1 MTRYWNRYWYG
12 PVAAVRPYFI
22 TRTILLVFTFDAWTR
37 SLRTAARYGSGG
49 FNVAHFSWLDTL
61 QPLPTADVRV
71 GALVATGLLAM
82 ILVCGG
88 GGRWLLAALALIHTF
103 GWSMSMFDSFQHHY
117 FLSLTFLCLIF
128 FPSIHG
134 RDLAR
139 QPADTPDATGRPDRR
154 AGPFT
159 STWAYVLLGVTVAI
173 VYAFAAVPK
182 LEYEWSSGQTF
193 RSIAG
198 TQILDPLAELGAGL
212 GISQGWFWLTI
223 ASSVAVLELLLAVGY
238 LVAVRQDSMTPRR
251 ARLIGG
257 SAWALAMLLHI
268 GAEVIQLH
276 IGWFSYYMLVLA
288 CGFLLPA
295 QWLQPIVRTIIW
307 APGRCTAALARV
319 QHAVPATMQPV
330 VTTGL
335 ALGVASAAA
344 LVGARLDLPG
354 TTIVCAS
361 IGIVLALGTF
371 VTSWRAGQL
380 AAQRYAIAGLLAAGV
395 LWGAFAQSS
404 VRYDYYR
411 YLGYDLEA
419 RGTLRAALT
428 AYLKAER
435 YAPAG
440 ESRKDR
446 IDSLRRKIDATE

>member
-1 MTRYWNRYWYG
+1 MGRYWNWYWYG
-12 PVAAVRPYFI
+12 PVAAVRPYII
-22 TRTILLVFTFDAWTR
+22 TRSILLVFAFDAWTR
-37 SLRTAARYGSGG
+37 SLRTAARYGSGD
-49 FNVAHFSWLDTL
+49 FNVAHFSWLDAV
-61 QPLPTADVRV
+61 QPLPTASVRV
-71 GALVATGLLAM
+71 GVLVSTGLLAM
-82 ILVCGG
+82 TIVCGG
-88 GGRWLLAALALIHTF
+88 GGRLLLAALALIHTY

-117 FLSLTFLCLIF
+117 FLSLTLLCLVF

-139 QPADTPDATGRPDRR
+139 QPAETPDGTDHPDRR
-154 AGPFT
+154 AGPST
-159 STWAYVLLGVTVAI
+159 SAWAYVLLGVTVAI

-212 GISQGWFWLTI
+212 GISQGWFWLVI

-238 LVAVRQDSMTPRR
+238 LAAVRQDSMTARQ

-257 SAWALAMLLHI
+257 SAWALAMLLHL
-268 GAEVIQLH
+268 GAEMIQLH

-288 CGFLLPA
+288 CGFLLPV
-295 QWLQPIVRTIIW
+295 QWLRPIVRIIIW
-307 APGRCTAALARV
+307 VPTRCAAGLERIQQGV
-319 QHAVPATMQPV
+319 SPTMQSV

-335 ALGVASAAA
+335 ALGVGCTAAF
-344 LVGARLDLPG
+344 VGTRLDLPG
-354 TTIVCAS
+354 STIVCAS
-361 IGIVLALGTF
+361 IGIALAVGTF
-371 VTSWRAGQL
+371 FTSRRAGQL

-395 LWGAFAQSS
+395 LWAAIARSD

-419 RGTLRAALT
+419 RGTPRAALT
-428 AYLKAER
+428 AYLQAER

-440 ESRKDR
+440 ESRGDR
-446 IDSLRRKIDATE
+446 IDALRQNIGAME